1 MSYVIIHIV
10 KPTDCGVRSYPT
22 SLHNFIL
29 CNIYFLF
36 YLTGPL
42 TVHIMGPHSAPAS
55 TIFSSQHVAMGI
67 GVTPAASILQSW
79 PGADMG
85 PSYF

>member
-10 KPTDCGVRSYPT
+10 KPTDCEVKSYPT

-42 TVHIMGPHSAPAS
+42 TVHILGPHSAPAS
-55 TIFSSQHVAMGI
+55 TIFSSQHAVLVATGI
-67 GVTPAASILQSW
+67 GVTPFASILQSW
-79 PGADMG
+79 PQDL
-85 PSYF
+85 SY